1 MKQPFAE
8 YCAATGEFEPIDLA
22 FADFMLRFAHAPE
35 CEELYLA
42 ALFASR
48 AVRLSHSCCPLREL
62 AGTLFPEIPAEG
74 QRQFRLPGCDAW
86 LERLSAPALAAAVS
100 RYPACRDAGFPT
112 PLVIDDA
119 GRLYLQRYLV
129 YELQVAQ
136 AVMLR
141 ARRPEH
147 PPELL
152 PGAFDEL
159 FINYRSGAATGRP
172 DFQRLAALAAASRDF
187 TVISGG
193 PGTGKTTVVAALL
206 ALEFARAP
214 ELRVALC
221 APTGKAQA
229 RLGEALREDGLK
241 IGTAEAIRRRILEL
255 APSTI
260 DRLIGSAPL
269 THRTK
274 YHAGNPLPFDLVIV
288 DESSMVSLPL
298 MARLMRALAPETRLI
313 LLGDPNQLASVE
325 SGAVLADICD
335 SGKCNAFSG
344 AIREAYLRQSPGVFL
359 AEPDDARPLTG
370 ALAELTHNFRFD
382 TAPAIGEVSSAIKL
396 LQDGATPEK
405 IKELTDFIHHQQ
417 NDDFRTIAVT
427 RDQLSARLRQELARE
442 LPGKRG
448 CFLRLAELAEA
459 GTAEALT
466 EAFGLLNAFKVLAAV
481 RRGPFG
487 VEELNRIIREL
498 FHWKSDD
505 TPGMPVMILANDRL
519 TGLSNGDIGLFWKDL
534 AGSGAPRIYFPGFER
549 SFLAAELPEHEPV
562 FAMTIH
568 KSQGSGFS
576 RALLVLPDGDSPV
589 LTREL
594 LYTGI
599 TRASKEV
606 VLWSTPAVTRLML
619 ERRTRRASGLQ
630 ARLAEAQEL
639 HSGRRFSV
647 TTILKS

>member
-22 FADFMLRFAHAPE
+22 FADFMLRFARAPE

-62 AGTLFPEIPAEG
+62 AGTLFPETP
-74 QRQFRLPGCDAW
+74 
-86 LERLSAPALAAAVS
+86 AAAVS

-112 PLVIDDA
+112 PLAIDDA

>member
-8 YCAATGEFEPIDLA
+8 RCAATGEFEPIDLA

-86 LERLSAPALAAAVS
+86 LERLSAPALAATVS

-112 PLVIDDA
+112 PLAIDGA

>member
-22 FADFMLRFAHAPE
+22 FADFMLRFARAPE

-112 PLVIDDA
+112 PLAIDGA

-136 AVMLR
+136 AVMHR

-147 PPELL
+147 PPELP
-152 PGAFDEL
+152 PGAFDAL
-159 FINYRSGAATGRP
+159 FINYRSGAAAGRP

-206 ALEFARAP
+206 ALEFARVP

-335 SGKCNAFSG
+335 SGKRNAFSG

-405 IKELTDFIHHQQ
+405 IEGLTDFIHHQQ

-630 ARLAEAQEL
+630 ARLAEA
-639 HSGRRFSV
+639 
-647 TTILKS
+647 